1 MSGESAI
8 TNSQQ
13 QQSAATSSNQQLP
26 VPDEDQTSPTHS
38 NSLVATGVTPANLYN
53 SFVIPEMNQP
63 KQKSPRVVTK
73 LCLPKCDNH
82 VPMYDEKVSKKSKQK
97 KPNKKG
103 SMSESRGK
111 QQKKKQKKQGSGVRT
126 RGRIRKRGGGI
137 RTRGGKRNWQYIPPE
152 ESTTEEEAEHD
163 D

>member
-1 MSGESAI
+1 
-8 TNSQQ
+8 
-13 QQSAATSSNQQLP
+13 
-26 VPDEDQTSPTHS
+26 
-38 NSLVATGVTPANLYN
+38 
-53 SFVIPEMNQP
+53 
-63 KQKSPRVVTK
+63 
-73 LCLPKCDNH
+73 
-82 VPMYDEKVSKKSKQK
+82 
-97 KPNKKG
+97 
-103 SMSESRGK
+103 MSESRGK